1 MEKVKT
7 YKLINGKRIDT
18 GETYERD
25 SEWKSDEQDFYIVGI
40 NNWIV
45 NKKGEFLV
53 QRRSLTKKNNPG
65 KYSSTNGLIQLNETS
80 IDTVIRET
88 KEELDVDISKDKII
102 LVEES
107 HVIGGHLL
115 VDIFLTIKDI
125 SLEDITIQENEV
137 DLVKYVSLEEL
148 MNLDISTTCSYIK
161 ELAPKIYDIYKKN
174 I

>member
-7 YKLINGKRIDT
+7 YKLVNGKRIDT

-45 NKKGEFLV
+45 SKKGEFLV
-53 QRRSLTKKNNPG
+53 QRRALTKKNNPG
-65 KYSSTNGLIQLNETS
+65 KYSSTNGLIQLNETN

-88 KEELDVDISKDKII
+88 KEELNIDISKDKII
-102 LVEES
+102 LVEEN
-107 HVIGGHLL
+107 HIVGGHLL

-125 SLEDITIQENEV
+125 DLEHITIQENEV
-137 DLVKYVSLEEL
+137 DLVKYVSPEEL
-148 MNLDISTTCSYIK
+148 INLDISTTCSYIK
-161 ELAPKIYDIYKKN
+161 EIAPKIYDIYKKN